1 MRYLGVAL
9 VVALSVVTPAA
20 AAEEPPSP
28 ARPAAAKGTGDA
40 KAAGEEKASG
50 EVRWD
55 PEWTQAGAGHVA
67 VVAAAGAVALAGQ
80 FIAPDRTK
88 VWSQRYDVDE
98 DVRQG
103 LRLPTSA
110 GRATAKTASDFL
122 AALVVVQPSV
132 GDAWLNAWWGR
143 GNRKVAWE
151 LTVINAEV
159 LAVTAALVGTSKW
172 YFSRERPFGQGCGVE
187 LDADSGECLSRDRY
201 LSFFS
206 GHAQFTFASASLTCV
221 NHHYLPLWGDTP
233 PWVACVT
240 GYTLAATTG
249 ALRIA
254 ADRHYFTDVV
264 TGAMVGTLVGVTI
277 PLLHYMTDV
286 PTSRFADGSVSMF
299 LGVSGDG
306 LTLSGAF

>member
-1 MRYLGVAL
+1 MTAELRPFSACLPRAWTLTLRSVRYLGVAL

-40 KAAGEEKASG
+40 EAAGEEKASG

-122 AALVVVQPSV
+122 AALDRKSTR
-132 GDAWLNAWWGR
+132 LN
-143 GNRKVAWE
+143 
-151 LTVINAEV
+151 
-159 LAVTAALVGTSKW
+159 S
-172 YFSRERPFGQGCGVE
+172 S
-187 LDADSGECLSRDRY
+187 
-201 LSFFS
+201 
-206 GHAQFTFASASLTCV
+206 
-221 NHHYLPLWGDTP
+221 
-233 PWVACVT
+233 
-240 GYTLAATTG
+240 
-249 ALRIA
+249 
-254 ADRHYFTDVV
+254 
-264 TGAMVGTLVGVTI
+264 
-277 PLLHYMTDV
+277 
-286 PTSRFADGSVSMF
+286 
-299 LGVSGDG
+299 
-306 LTLSGAF
+306 